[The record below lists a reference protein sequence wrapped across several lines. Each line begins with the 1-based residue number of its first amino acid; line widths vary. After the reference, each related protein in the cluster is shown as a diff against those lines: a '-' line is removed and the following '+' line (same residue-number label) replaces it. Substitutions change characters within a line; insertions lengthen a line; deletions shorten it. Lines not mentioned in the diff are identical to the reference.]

1 MTHLRVGDLVVRNAE
16 SIPEATALIEDG
28 RNITWR
34 QLNTDSN
41 RLANALA
48 RLGVGK
54 GARIATIIRNGA
66 AAIEAIFAL
75 SKAGVMSIPVN
86 YGLTA
91 AEIGVLLDDSQP
103 AALIVDAE
111 FVERLHDVITR
122 PGVRIIV
129 RGDYPLM
136 PGWFAYRELIDS
148 GAPHQPDVSISADD
162 IRMIRYTSG
171 TTAAP
176 KGCLGTHRQILS
188 SIDNFLAQIP
198 VPTHG
203 PFLQML
209 PLFSG
214 AGIWMAVA
222 AARHGVA
229 NVMLPEFNPQT
240 ALQKIEQHGVAHA
253 CGVPT
258 MLSRLADELAKNSYR
273 IDSLQLIGYTGSK
286 MPAGTIRRVLE
297 RFSCDFYQGF
307 GGGEMG
313 GLVSYLTPEDHRA
326 ALSDASAQRRLASV
340 GRPARYAEICI
351 RSLQD
356 GTALPVNEPG
366 EITVRSPSNFSG
378 YLNRADETAKTL
390 RGEWVHTGDVG
401 YLDEDGYLFAVDRAK
416 DMVVTGGMNVSS
428 AEVEAVLAEHPA
440 VKTAAVI
447 GLPSEEWGEAVTAVV
462 VLRDG
467 QQVSEAELIRFS
479 RQQLAGYKAPKAV
492 HFVTS
497 FPMNSV
503 GKILKRE
510 LRDTLAARKPA

>member
-1 MTHLRVGDLVVRNAE
+1 MTHPRVGDLVIRNAE
-16 SIPEATALIEDG
+16 LIPDKTALIEG
-28 RNITWR
+28 ERSITWQ
-34 QLNTDSN
+34 QLDTHTSQ
-41 RLANALA
+41 LANALA
-48 RLGVGK
+48 TLGLHK
-54 GARIATIIRNGA
+54 GMRIATIIRNGA

-75 SKAGVMSIPVN
+75 SKAGLLAIPVN

-103 AALIVDAE
+103 AAIVVDAE
-111 FVERLHDVITR
+111 FVERLQAIITR
-122 PGVRIIV
+122 PGIQIIV
-129 RGDYPLM
+129 RGDHALQA
-136 PGWFAYRELIDS
+136 GWLAYGELLANGS
-148 GAPHQPDVSISADD
+148 PHHPDVSIDPDD

-188 SIDNFLAQIP
+188 SIDNFLAQID
-198 VPTHG
+198 VPNHG

-214 AGIWMAVA
+214 AGIWMALA
-222 AARHGVA
+222 AARLGVG
-229 NVMLPEFNPQT
+229 NVMLPEFSPPA
-240 ALQKIEQHGVAHA
+240 ALRNIERHGVTHT

-258 MLSRLADELAKNSYR
+258 MLSRLADELTKDTYR
-273 IDSLQLIGYTGSK
+273 IDSLKLIGYTGSK

-313 GLVSYLTPEDHRA
+313 GLVSYLLPDDHRA
-326 ALSDASAQRRLASV
+326 ATSGNELAARRLASV

-356 GTALPVNEPG
+356 GTPLPANEAG

-378 YLNRADETAKTL
+378 YLNRADDTAKTL
-390 RGEWVHTGDVG
+390 RGEWVYTGDVG
-401 YLDEDGYLFAVDRAK
+401 YLDDDGYLFAVDRAK

-447 GLPSEEWGEAVTAVV
+447 GLPSEEWGEQVTAVV
-462 VLRDG
+462 ELRDG
-467 QQVSEAELIRFS
+467 QQVSEADLIRFS

-510 LRDTLAARKPA
+510 LRDSLAVRKP